1 MNCILGMEEVAYNS
15 GSNKAK
21 VQSVLLLTDGQANQG
36 VSSKEGIL
44 AEMKKLQDAKKVYLE
59 KMWHAAIR

>member
-15 GSNKAK
+15 GSKKAK

-44 AEMKKLQDAKKVYLE
+44 AEMKKLQDSKKVYLE